1 MWIEF
6 RLLADLMTPEVE
18 RAIADALADN
28 LHVGFS
34 VHDPGDVLVIG
45 HCREVFEVTGAR
57 LLALDVRAQ
66 RWIPTALAA
75 RYIAWLR
82 ARR

>member
-1 MWIEF
+1 MRIDF

-18 RAIADALADN
+18 RAIAGALADK

-34 VHDPGDVLVIG
+34 AHNPGDVLVIG
-45 HCREVFEVTGAR
+45 HCREVFEVAGAR

-75 RYIAWLR
+75 RYIAWR
-82 ARR
+82 EVRR